1 MSSVEEKRAANLAKK
16 EEERKA
22 KNQEIAE
29 RKRALAEG
37 RLAEKNTKES
47 AEQEQARKRAET
59 DAKRAENIKAK
70 EEARKKAAAAA
81 PPPNAKSSKYSKKD
95 VLELKSV
102 FDQYDKDGDGKIELS
117 EFTKALK
124 DKKAANAPRP
134 GQKSTLAERRSAEGI
149 SIADLS
155 EQTFHEMDTDG
166 NGEVTFDE
174 LCKLFFKYASK
185 EELKVM
191 MTYVAKAPE
200 PEPEPEPSLGEDA
213 IQQIKKIFK
222 LYDKDNSGFLEKQ
235 ELLNAL
241 KTSGLEKE
249 EITQMFTDFDKSG
262 DNKIDV
268 NEFLKLMEDTGAF
281 F

>member
-29 RKRALAEG
+29 RKRAMADG
-37 RLAEKNTKES
+37 RAADKSAKES
-47 AEQEQARKRAET
+47 AEEEQAKKRAET
-59 DAKRAENIKAK
+59 EAKRAENIKAK
-70 EEARKKAAAAA
+70 EEGRKKAA
-81 PPPNAKSSKYSKKD
+81 PPSNVKSSKYSKKD

-102 FDQYDKDGDGKIELS
+102 FDEYDKDGDGKIELS

-200 PEPEPEPSLGEDA
+200 PEPEPEPTLGEDA

-222 LYDKDNSGFLEKQ
+222 LYDKDKSGFIEKG

-241 KTSGLEKE
+241 KSSGLERE

-262 DNKIDV
+262 DKRIDV